1 MALSFKVKAISRSR
15 FLRNVFLTS
24 IFILSFL
31 LIFFSKSDYFVV
43 NKVKS
48 ISISYLHPITSF
60 LVSPVKVVSKLQTQ
74 FYDFRNLQA
83 ENNILKEEVMRLKKW
98 QALAVHNDSE
108 NKVLKKLLN
117 STDNNLTLI
126 KTASLISRND
136 FMYSKMISINT
147 GLKDGVINDMAVVNY
162 RGLVGR
168 TVDTSVGNTRVLL
181 LTDPN
186 SSIAIKTIANDNY
199 YLLQGA
205 DDGIHLVSAFS
216 KDEKLPKVGDLVVTS
231 GSAQTFPPNILV
243 GKIVEVRKDNF
254 LVLPFVDFKN
264 IDYVQV
270 VENKL
275 TLNERK
281 RKIKN

>member
-15 FLRNVFLTS
+15 FLKNILLTS

-48 ISISYLHPITSF
+48 ISNSYLHPITSF
-60 LVSPVKVVSKLQTQ
+60 LVSPVKIISQLQTQ
-74 FYDFRNLQA
+74 FYDFQNLKV

-98 QALAVHNDSE
+98 QALAVHNNSE

-117 STDNNLTLI
+117 STDNNLTLV
-126 KTASLISRND
+126 KTASLVSRND
-136 FMYSKMISINT
+136 FMFSRMININT

-199 YLLQGA
+199 SLLQGA
-205 DDGIHLVSAFS
+205 DDGVHLVSAFS
-216 KDEKLPKVGDLVVTS
+216 KGEKLPKIGDLVVTS
-231 GSAQTFPPNILV
+231 GSAQIFPPNILV

-270 VENKL
+270 VENK
-275 TLNERK
+275 
-281 RKIKN
+281 